1 MSLHPLSLE
10 PLRARLYSL
19 LVGGM
24 EREPARGG
32 GLFADVRDAAN
43 REPVSVMDT
52 GRVLSACRGSWRR
65 CRRRRSVAR
74 RRRQDR
80 HAGADDCARRWEP
93 RRREGEGGDEGGQH
107 HVHAEAST
115 GRESRRDLIS
125 SRRRNGR
132 AAAIS
137 RREPHQHHSRVAQV
151 ASPRAKRATVRGR
164 SRSWLEA
171 RGRRE
176 PERLNVKA
184 ESRKDEAVSM
194 FPRAPR
200 LVRSYP
206 PPLVSP
212 HPNCAKEQHAQLR
225 RSRSLLEM
233 AALFN

>member
-1 MSLHPLSLE
+1 MLAVHGACSGKLQSVIEAGVDVSLHPLSLE

-107 HVHAEAST
+107 HVYTPKLRLLWPGEQARSDIIKKKKWR
-115 GRESRRDLIS
+115 GR
-125 SRRRNGR
+125 
-132 AAAIS
+132 AAIS
-137 RREPHQHHSRVAQV
+137 RREPTTR
-151 ASPRAKRATVRGR
+151 PGGP
-164 SRSWLEA
+164 
-171 RGRRE
+171 GRRG
-176 PERLNVKA
+176 LGY
-184 ESRKDEAVSM
+184 
-194 FPRAPR
+194 
-200 LVRSYP
+200 LY
-206 PPLVSP
+206 L
-212 HPNCAKEQHAQLR
+212 
-225 RSRSLLEM
+225 
-233 AALFN
+233 

>member
-1 MSLHPLSLE
+1 MLAVHGACSGKLQSVIEAGVDVSLHPLSLE

-93 RRREGEGGDEGGQH
+93 RRREGEGGDEGGSTC
-107 HVHAEAST
+107 VHAEAST

-132 AAAIS
+132 GAAIS
-137 RREPHQHHSRVAQV
+137 RREPTTGPSASHSRVAQV

-164 SRSWLEA
+164 SRS
-171 RGRRE
+171 RE
-176 PERLNVKA
+176 ERA
-184 ESRKDEAVSM
+184 
-194 FPRAPR
+194 
-200 LVRSYP
+200 
-206 PPLVSP
+206 
-212 HPNCAKEQHAQLR
+212 
-225 RSRSLLEM
+225 
-233 AALFN
+233 